1 MTIDTVTTLVFDVF
15 GTVFDWRSSIDR
27 DLSAWG
33 EAKGLTPD
41 WMALI
46 DEWKTAYR
54 PGMDAV
60 NSGERAWTPVGVIYR
75 EKLDELLPKYGL
87 GNLGEEDRQY
97 INECWYRLD
106 PWPDSL
112 PGMKRLAEKYILSS
126 LSNSDFVGM
135 VRMAKRAGIP
145 FDAVLTA
152 ENAKMFKPDPSVYQM
167 AIELLGQGDPA
178 RVMLVAAHNYDLA
191 HARAH
196 GMATAFIPRLTEYGP
211 DQTTDLGPEQEW
223 DVIADTMEDL
233 ADKLGC

>member
-1 MTIDTVTTLVFDVF
+1 MATENVTTLVFDVF
-15 GTVFDWRSSIDR
+15 GTVVDWRSSIDR

-33 EAKGLTPD
+33 AEKGVSPD

-60 NSGERAWTPVGVIYR
+60 NSGERPWTPVGVIYR

-87 GNLGEEDRQY
+87 DDLNEEDRQY

-106 PWPDSL
+106 PWADSL
-112 PGMKRLAEKYILSS
+112 PGMKRLADKYVLSS

-135 VRMAKRAGIP
+135 VQMAKRAGIP

-152 ENAKMFKPDPSVYQM
+152 ENAKMFKPDPSVYRM
-167 AIELLGQGDPA
+167 AIDMLGYGVPEN
-178 RVMLVAAHNYDLA
+178 VMLVAAHNYDLT
-191 HARAH
+191 HARSH
-196 GMATAFIPRLTEYGP
+196 GMGTAFIPRLTEYGP
-211 DQTTDLGPEQEW
+211 DQTTDLEPEQEW
-223 DVIADTMEDL
+223 DVIASSMEDL